1 MAKKGVAPLRELL
14 YIVDVST
21 VLSIGLGSDSVQ
33 SYSQCCTGG
42 INRGSFDVFIKSFV
56 LFTSDCIV
64 FYFTLT

>member
-21 VLSIGLGSDSVQ
+21 VLSIGLGSVQ
-33 SYSQCCTGG
+33 SCSQCCTGG